1 MKSGVSSRRE
11 RAPDAQDS
19 PRQGPSGYFASVTL
33 RLPSI
38 EPEAVLATP
47 PIGVRGFWQSGPHWI
62 AHAGTAAE
70 IDSRERES
78 APAAGSVIAW
88 TRERADRLFAAQWV
102 LDLDGE
108 SRRPRLHGGFAF
120 DPRPGMDR
128 EPGFWDVFPG
138 ARFVLPAYEVETD
151 DRGAWLTVTRRF
163 PASLPGDQAIDTL
176 RRRAT
181 RTREQLA
188 ELERQGAAP
197 GPVPPATA
205 FDERVGRG
213 RWRRSVHR
221 ILDSIRSSGVRK
233 AVLARPLDITLA
245 EPPDSAAVLSALRSA
260 NPLSHLYL
268 LQFARDRFLVG
279 AAPEL
284 IGSLRGVRF
293 RTMAVGGST
302 PRGAEPVSD
311 AWLGRQLLHSGKNRE
326 EHRIVVEDIVRN
338 LRSVGVEAV
347 DEVSEP
353 TLLRLPRI
361 QHLRTELEA
370 ETQPGTHVLS
380 LVEALHPTAAVCGDP
395 RADALK
401 LIRAEETVGRGW
413 YAGPVGWFDARGDG
427 EFAPALRAAVC
438 RGPLIRLYAG
448 AGIVTGSRP
457 RAEWDE
463 TRVKLQTM
471 LGALGVSRVP

>member
-11 RAPDAQDS
+11 RGRDAAES
-19 PRQGPSGYFASVTL
+19 PREGQAGYFASVTL

-47 PIGVRGFWQSGPHWI
+47 PIRVRGFWQSGAHWI
-62 AHAGTAAE
+62 AHAGSVAE
-70 IDSRERES
+70 IDSREG
-78 APAAGSVIAW
+78 APSRAEGNAIAW
-88 TRERADRLFAAQWV
+88 TRKRAERLFADRWV
-102 LDLDGE
+102 QDLDGK

-120 DPRPGMDR
+120 DPRPADNR

-163 PASLPGDQAIDTL
+163 AATVPGDQAIDRL

-181 RTREQLA
+181 RSREQLA
-188 ELERQGAAP
+188 ELQRQCAAP
-197 GPVPPATA
+197 GPAPPATA
-205 FDERVGRG
+205 FDERVGRE
-213 RWRRSVHR
+213 RWRRSVER
-221 ILDSIRSSGVRK
+221 ILERIRSGDVRK
-233 AVLARPLDITLA
+233 AVLARALDITLV
-245 EPPDSAAVLSALRSA
+245 EPPDSASVLSALRSA
-260 NPLSHLYL
+260 NPLAHLYL
-268 LQFARDRFLVG
+268 SQFARDRFLVG

-302 PRGAEPVSD
+302 PRGADPVSD

-326 EHRIVVEDIVRN
+326 EHRIVVEDIVRH
-338 LRSVGVEAV
+338 LRSADVEAV
-347 DEVSEP
+347 NEVSEP
-353 TLLRLPRI
+353 ALLRLPRI

-370 ETQPGTHVLS
+370 KAAPGIHILS

-395 RADALK
+395 RPAALQ
-401 LIRAEETVGRGW
+401 LVRREETVGRGW
-413 YAGPVGWFDARGDG
+413 YAGPVGWFDASGDG

-448 AGIVTGSRP
+448 AGIVSGSRP
-457 RAEWDE
+457 RDEWDE

-471 LGALGVSRVP
+471 LGALGVARVP

>member
-1 MKSGVSSRRE
+1 MKPRVSSRRE
-11 RAPDAQDS
+11 QAPDTTDS
-19 PRQGPSGYFASVTL
+19 PRQGRAGYFASVTL

-47 PIGVRGFWQSGPHWI
+47 PTGVRGFWQSGAHWI
-62 AHAGTAAE
+62 AHAGTVAE
-70 IDSRERES
+70 IDSREVEAS
-78 APAAGSVIAW
+78 PAEGNPIAW
-88 TRERADRLFAAQWV
+88 TRERAARLFAERWV
-102 LDLDGE
+102 QDLDGE

-120 DPRPGMDR
+120 DPRAGADP

-163 PASLPGDQAIDTL
+163 AANVPGDQAIDSL

-213 RWRRSVHR
+213 RWRRSVDR
-221 ILDSIRSSGVRK
+221 ILQTIRSGRMRK
-233 AVLARPLDITLA
+233 AVLARPFDITLA

-260 NPLSHLYL
+260 NPLAHLYL

-293 RTMAVGGST
+293 RTMAVGGSI
-302 PRGAEPVSD
+302 PRGADPVSD
-311 AWLGRQLLHSGKNRE
+311 AWLGRQLLHSGKNRA

-338 LRSVGVEAV
+338 LRSVGVEVV

-353 TLLRLPRI
+353 ALLRLPRI
-361 QHLRTELEA
+361 QHLRTEMEA
-370 ETQPGTHVLS
+370 KTPAGVHVLS
-380 LVEALHPTAAVCGDP
+380 LVEALHPTAAACGDP
-395 RADALK
+395 RADALE
-401 LIRAEETVGRGW
+401 LIRTEETVGRGW
-413 YAGPVGWFDARGDG
+413 YSGPVGWFDARGDG
-427 EFAPALRAAVC
+427 EFAPALRSAVC

-471 LGALGVSRVP
+471 LGALGVARVP